1 MTTADSIV
9 KRLRV
14 TFLHKDEQF
23 LYVQSDEQPSDT
35 LLRVRYGLVD
45 VNAEFNDTIGLLWSQ
60 TQLNLLDVSI
70 DEDGA
75 LIPKFIVLEPDYLV
89 DASSLAECYKNYG
102 AHPANYLMSRLTPS
116 ENTIPL
122 ILGNIAN
129 TFLDE
134 WIYNDIPDYK
144 ESMMKAFR
152 QHPVSISACT
162 DLQDADK
169 EHAFAQDCLKHF
181 RNIQQTVTVTFR
193 EPGYQLNKAD
203 AVLEPSYICEA
214 LGIQGRLDYMQRDM
228 RAFIEMKSGKAD
240 EFTMPGHVLPRENNL
255 VQMLLYQAML
265 EYTMGMDHTKSKAYL
280 LYTRY
285 PMLYPA
291 SPSWTMV
298 HRIINL
304 RNRIVAMDYLVQSQN
319 EEDYTAEL
327 LGQINPETLNEQR
340 LSSKL
345 WANYQAPQIAA
356 FQHRLRQLTTLER
369 SYFYTLYNFITRE
382 LYTSKTAGA
391 SDAEGRKGQAMQ
403 WLGSFEEKMDTGDIV
418 ADLQIIENHA
428 GDISKPYL
436 LLMVNAQWSFL
447 GIASDEDAST
457 NSTGLRHNQTM
468 SIVNFREGDAIVLY
482 RRDTSDANVTNQL
495 LFKGSIE
502 EIRPDGTWKIALR
515 QPQRNPKVL
524 PLDSHYAF
532 EHDFMD
538 TTFRSMYQGL
548 ALFLQ
553 ASQRRRDLLLGQRPP
568 MHDAHYDKAI
578 RQAEDDFQRI
588 TLKALAAKDFFL
600 LVGPPGTG
608 KTSMALRSMVDA
620 FHQRQKQILLLSYT
634 NRAVDEICKM
644 LGKLNVNYI
653 RMGTAAAC
661 AEPYRQHLLEQLAT
675 SCGNRSEVVQLM
687 KDCSIF
693 VGTTSTL
700 SARTSLFNIK
710 HFDVALIDEATQIL
724 EPQLLGLLCI
734 KDGQGRDAI
743 DKFILIGDHKQLPAV
758 VLQPASASEV
768 KNPLL
773 RSIGLSNLK
782 DSLFERLYRN
792 SCKLT
797 TTDRGTNPH
806 VDMLTRQG
814 RMHPD
819 VARFAN
825 DAFYEGKLE
834 PVGLPHQIEIADGFC
849 LDDECLKSDAAQC
862 QAFHFP
868 SNRTAFIPSVA
879 EPLVHSHKIN
889 HSEAIIA
896 AQIAAAIYRQKED
909 FDTQHTLGIIT
920 PYRSQIALIRSELA
934 KLSIPALNDITI
946 DTVERYQGSERDVI
960 IYSFCVNRSWQLDQL
975 CNLTEDNGHLIDRKL
990 NVALTRARKQLFL
1003 IGVPQLLH
1011 QHPIY
1016 HRLLQYFTTAL

>member
-14 TFLHKDEQF
+14 TFLHRDEQF
-23 LYVQSDEQPSDT
+23 LYVHSDEHPSDT
-35 LLRVRYGLVD
+35 LLRVCYALVD
-45 VNAEFNDTIGLLWSQ
+45 VNAEFNDTIELLWPQ
-60 TQLNLLDVSI
+60 AQLNLLDVSI
-70 DEDGA
+70 DEEGA

-122 ILGNIAN
+122 LLGNIAN

-134 WIYNDIPDYK
+134 WIYNDDPDYK
-144 ESMMKAFR
+144 ESMVKAFR

-162 DLQDADK
+162 DLQDTDK
-169 EHAFAQDCLKHF
+169 ERAFAQDCVKHF

-193 EPGYQLNKAD
+193 ESGYQLNKAD

-228 RAFIEMKSGKAD
+228 HAFIEMKSGKAD
-240 EFTMPGHVLPRENNL
+240 EYTMPGHVLPRENNL
-255 VQMLLYQAML
+255 MQMLLYQAML
-265 EYTMGMDHTKSKAYL
+265 EYTMGMEHSKTKAYL
-280 LYTRY
+280 FYTRY

-304 RNRIVAMDYLVQSQN
+304 RNRIVAMDYLVQAHN
-319 EEDYTAEL
+319 DERYTAEVL
-327 LGQINPETLNEQR
+327 AQINPNTLNEQR

-345 WANYQAPQIAA
+345 WTNYQEPQITS
-356 FQHRLRQLTTLER
+356 FQHRLQQLTTLER

-391 SDAEGRKGQAMQ
+391 SDAEGRKGQATQ
-403 WLGSFEEKMDTGDIV
+403 WLDTFEDKLDTGEIV
-418 ADLQIIENHA
+418 ADLQIIQNHA
-428 GDISKPYL
+428 DDISNPYIVL
-436 LLMVNAQWSFL
+436 VRRQPVSLSISSGQREQSDAQFSVF
-447 GIASDEDAST
+447 
-457 NSTGLRHNQTM
+457 
-468 SIVNFREGDAIVLY
+468 NFREGDAIVLY
-482 RRDTSDANVTNQL
+482 RRDTADANVTNQL

-502 EIRPDGTWKIALR
+502 EIRPDGSWKISLR
-515 QPQRNPKVL
+515 QPQRNSKVL

-532 EHDFMD
+532 EHDYMD

-548 ALFLQ
+548 SLFLQ
-553 ASQRRRDLLLGQRPP
+553 ASQKRRDLLLGQRQP
-568 MHDAHYDKAI
+568 MHDARYDKAI
-578 RQAEDDFQRI
+578 QQAQDDFQRI
-588 TLKALAAKDFFL
+588 TQKALAAKDFFL

-608 KTSMALRSMVDA
+608 KTSMALRCMVDA
-620 FHQRQKQILLLSYT
+620 FRQRKKQILLLSYT

-653 RMGTAAAC
+653 RIGTTAAC
-661 AEPYRQHLLEQLAT
+661 AEPYRPYLLERQVT
-675 SCGNRSEVVQLM
+675 SCGNRSEVVGLL
-687 KDCSIF
+687 KNCSIF
-693 VGTTSTL
+693 VSTTSTL

-724 EPQLLGLLCI
+724 EPQLLGLLCM

-743 DKFILIGDHKQLPAV
+743 DKIILIGDHKQLPAV

-773 RSIGLSNLK
+773 RSIGLTNLK

-792 SCKLT
+792 SSKLT
-797 TTDRGTNPH
+797 SSDRVSNPH

-825 DAFYEGKLE
+825 NAFYEGKLE
-834 PVGLPHQIEIADGFC
+834 PVGLPHQLDKIE
-849 LDDECLKSDAAQC
+849 QC
-862 QAFHFP
+862 TKFFVSTPEP
-868 SNRTAFIPSVA
+868 STN
-879 EPLVHSHKIN
+879 SHKIN
-889 HSEAIIA
+889 HSEATIA
-896 AQIAAAIYRQKED
+896 AQIAAVIYRQSEN

-1003 IGVPQLLH
+1003 IGVPQLLY

-1016 HRLLQYFTTAL
+1016 HRLLQYYIENQSIINNQNTENHE

>member
-1 MTTADSIV
+1 M
-9 KRLRV
+9 KRIRV
-14 TFLHKDEQF
+14 TFLHKDDQY
-23 LYVQSDEQPSDT
+23 LYVQSNEPMAKEP
-35 LLRVRYGLVD
+35 LRVRYAVVG
-45 VNAEFNDTIGLLWSQ
+45 VNAEFNETVQLLWPQ
-60 TQLNLLDVSI
+60 AQLNLLDVSM
-70 DEDGA
+70 DETGA
-75 LIPKFIVLEPDYLV
+75 LIPRFIVLEPDYLM

-102 AHPANYLMSRLTPS
+102 AHPANYLLSQLTPS
-116 ENTIPL
+116 ENTVPL

-134 WIYNDIPDYK
+134 WINDDAPDYK

-162 DLQDADK
+162 ALQDAAK
-169 EHAFAQDCLKHF
+169 ERELAQACQQHF
-181 RNIQQTVTVTFR
+181 RNIQQTISVTFR
-193 EPGYQLNKAD
+193 EPGYQLDKSD

-228 RAFIEMKSGKAD
+228 HAFIEMKSGKAD
-240 EFTMPGHVLPRENNL
+240 EFTLPGHVLPRENNL

-265 EYTMGMDHTKSKAYL
+265 EYTMGIDHRHVKAYL

-304 RNRIVAMDYLVQSQN
+304 RNRIVAMDYQVQAHD
-319 EEDYTAEL
+319 EEDYTAEVL
-327 LGQINPETLNEQR
+327 AQVNPQTLNEQK

-345 WANYQAPQIAA
+345 WTQYQEPQIAA
-356 FQHRLRQLTTLER
+356 FQHSLQRLTALER

-382 LYTSKTAGA
+382 LYTAKTAGA
-391 SDAEGRKGQAMQ
+391 SDYEGRKGQATQ
-403 WLGSFEEKMDTGDIV
+403 WLSTFQEKQDTGDIV
-418 ADLQIIENHA
+418 ADLHLVENHA
-428 GDISKPYL
+428 DDILTPYL
-436 LLMVNAQWSFL
+436 ILETKDGEGEMMNRAKP
-447 GIASDEDAST
+447 
-457 NSTGLRHNQTM
+457 
-468 SIVNFREGDAIVLY
+468 NFREGDAIVLY
-482 RRDTSDANVTNQL
+482 RRDTTDANVTNQL

-502 EIRPDGTWKIALR
+502 EINPDGTWKIMLR
-515 QPQRNPKVL
+515 QPQRNHKVL
-524 PLDSHYAF
+524 PTESHYAF

-553 ASQRRRDLLLGQRPP
+553 ASQPRRDLLLGQRPP
-568 MHDAHYDKAI
+568 IHDAHYDKAV
-578 RQAEDDFQRI
+578 AEATDDFQRI
-588 TLKALAAKDFFL
+588 TQKALAAKDYFL

-620 FHQRQKQILLLSYT
+620 FHRQGKQILLLSYT

-644 LGKLNVNYI
+644 LGKLNVDYLRI
-653 RMGTAAAC
+653 GTSAAC
-661 AEPYRQHLLEQLAT
+661 AEPYRSHLLEQQIT
-675 SCGNRSEVVQLM
+675 TCTNRREVVQLLEH
-687 KDCSIF
+687 CRIF
-693 VGTTSTL
+693 VGTVSTL

-724 EPQLLGLLCI
+724 EPQLLGLLCM
-734 KDGQGRDAI
+734 KDGEGRDAI

-758 VLQPASASEV
+758 VLQPSSVSEV
-768 KNPLL
+768 KSPLL
-773 RSIGLSNLK
+773 RAMGLTNLK

-792 SCKLT
+792 IDNMS
-797 TTDRGTNPH
+797 
-806 VDMLTRQG
+806 VDMLTKQG

-819 VARFAN
+819 VAKFAN
-825 DAFYEGKLE
+825 DAFYEGRLQ
-834 PVGLPHQIEIADGFC
+834 PVGLPHQTETMT
-849 LDDECLKSDAAQC
+849 Q
-862 QAFHFP
+862 
-868 SNRTAFIPSVA
+868 RTRFIPSDP
-879 EPLVHSHKIN
+879 ESPQYSHKVN
-889 HSEAIIA
+889 HSEAVIA
-896 AQIAAAIYRQKED
+896 AEIAATIYQQTDD
-909 FDTQHTLGIIT
+909 FDAQHTLGIIT

-960 IYSFCVNRSWQLDQL
+960 IYSFCVNRPWQLEQL
-975 CNLTEDNGHLIDRKL
+975 SNLTEDNGHLIDRKL

-1016 HRLLQYFTTAL
+1016 HQMLQYFET

>member
-1 MTTADSIV
+1 MSVASVMTTADSTV

-23 LYVQSDEQPSDT
+23 LYVQTEEPKREAP
-35 LLRVRYGLVD
+35 LKVRYGVVD
-45 VNAEFNDTIGLLWSQ
+45 VNAEFNDTVALLWPQ
-60 TQLNLLDVSI
+60 AQLNLLDVSI
-70 DEDGA
+70 DETGV
-75 LIPKFIVLEPDYLV
+75 LIPQFIVLEPDYLL
-89 DASSLAECYKNYG
+89 DASLLAECYKNYG

-134 WIYNDIPDYK
+134 WINDDSPDYK

-162 DLQDADK
+162 TLQDAIK
-169 EHAFAQDCLKHF
+169 ERELAQDCQKHF
-181 RNIQQTVTVTFR
+181 RNIRQTVSVTFH
-193 EPGYQLNKAD
+193 EPGYQLDKTD

-228 RAFIEMKSGKAD
+228 HAFIEMKSGKAD

-265 EYTMGMDHTKSKAYL
+265 EYTMGIDHRQSLAYL

-291 SPSWTMV
+291 RPSWTMV

-304 RNRIVAMDYLVQSQN
+304 RNRIVAKDYQVQAHD
-319 EEDYTAEL
+319 EEDYTAEVL
-327 LGQINPETLNEQR
+327 AQINPQTLNEQKQ
-340 LSSKL
+340 SSKL
-345 WANYQAPQIAA
+345 WIQFQEPQIAA
-356 FQHRLRQLTTLER
+356 FQHSLQQLTALER

-382 LYTSKTAGA
+382 LYTAKTAGA
-391 SDAEGRKGQAMQ
+391 SDYEGRKGQAAQ
-403 WLGSFEEKMDTGDIV
+403 WLDTFDEKIDAGEIV
-418 ADLQIIENHA
+418 IDLHLLENHA
-428 GDISKPYL
+428 DDILNPYL
-436 LLMVNAQWSFL
+436 IL
-447 GIASDEDAST
+447 GTKKGDVEFKNRAKP
-457 NSTGLRHNQTM
+457 
-468 SIVNFREGDAIVLY
+468 NFREGDAVVLY
-482 RRDTSDANVTNQL
+482 QRDTLDANVTNRL

-502 EIRPDGTWKIALR
+502 EIYPDGNWKITLR
-515 QPQRNPKVL
+515 QSQRNHKVL
-524 PLDSHYAF
+524 PAETLYAF

-548 ALFLQ
+548 GLFLQ
-553 ASQRRRDLLLGQRPP
+553 ASQKRRDLLLGQRQP
-568 MHDAHYDKAI
+568 MHDARYDKAI
-578 RQAEDDFQRI
+578 RQAKDDFQRI
-588 TLKALAAKDFFL
+588 TQKALAAKDYFL

-620 FHQRQKQILLLSYT
+620 FHQRGKQILLLSYT

-644 LGKLNVNYI
+644 LGKLSVDYLRI
-653 RMGTAAAC
+653 GTSAAC
-661 AEPYRQHLLEQLAT
+661 AEPYRSHLLEQQVT
-675 SCGNRSEVVQLM
+675 TCTNRREVLQLLER
-687 KDCSIF
+687 CSIF
-693 VGTTSTL
+693 VGTVSTL

-724 EPQLLGLLCI
+724 EPQLLGLLCM
-734 KDGQGRDAI
+734 KDGEGRDAI

-758 VLQPASASEV
+758 VLQPSSVSEV
-768 KNPLL
+768 KSPLL
-773 RSIGLSNLK
+773 RAMGLTNLK

-792 SCKLT
+792 IDNMS
-797 TTDRGTNPH
+797 
-806 VDMLTRQG
+806 VDMLTKQG

-819 VARFAN
+819 VAKFAN
-825 DAFYEGKLE
+825 DAFYEGRLQ
-834 PVGLPHQIEIADGFC
+834 PVGLPHQTETMT
-849 LDDECLKSDAAQC
+849 Q
-862 QAFHFP
+862 
-868 SNRTAFIPSVA
+868 RTRFIPSDP
-879 EPLVHSHKIN
+879 ESPQYSHKVN
-889 HSEAIIA
+889 HSEAVIA
-896 AQIAAAIYRQKED
+896 AEIAATIYQQTDD
-909 FDTQHTLGIIT
+909 FDAQHTLGIIT

-960 IYSFCVNRSWQLDQL
+960 IYSFCVNRPWQLEQL

-1003 IGVPQLLH
+1003 TGVPTLLH

-1016 HRLLQYFTTAL
+1016 HRLLQYFET

>member
-14 TFLHKDEQF
+14 TFLHRDEQF
-23 LYVQSDEQPSDT
+23 LYVHSDEYPSDT
-35 LLRVRYGLVD
+35 LLRVCYALVD
-45 VNAEFNDTIGLLWSQ
+45 VNAEFNDTIELLWPQ
-60 TQLNLLDVSI
+60 AQLNLLDVSI
-70 DEDGA
+70 DEEGA

-122 ILGNIAN
+122 LLGNIAN

-134 WIYNDIPDYK
+134 WIYNDDPDYK
-144 ESMMKAFR
+144 ESMVKAFR

-162 DLQDADK
+162 DLQDTDK
-169 EHAFAQDCLKHF
+169 ERAFAQDCVKHF

-193 EPGYQLNKAD
+193 ESGYQLNKAD

-228 RAFIEMKSGKAD
+228 HAFIEMKSGKAD
-240 EFTMPGHVLPRENNL
+240 EYTMPGHVLPRENNL
-255 VQMLLYQAML
+255 MQMLLYQAML
-265 EYTMGMDHTKSKAYL
+265 EYTMGMEHSKTKAYL
-280 LYTRY
+280 FYTRY

-304 RNRIVAMDYLVQSQN
+304 RNRIVAMDYLVQAHN
-319 EEDYTAEL
+319 DERYTAEVL
-327 LGQINPETLNEQR
+327 AQINPNTLNEQR

-345 WANYQAPQIAA
+345 WTNYQEPQITS
-356 FQHRLRQLTTLER
+356 FQHRLQQLTTLER

-391 SDAEGRKGQAMQ
+391 SDAEGRKGQATQ
-403 WLGSFEEKMDTGDIV
+403 WLDTFEDKLDTGEIV
-418 ADLQIIENHA
+418 ADLQIIQNHA
-428 GDISKPYL
+428 DDISNPYIVL
-436 LLMVNAQWSFL
+436 VRRQPVSLSISSGQREPSDAQFSVF
-447 GIASDEDAST
+447 
-457 NSTGLRHNQTM
+457 
-468 SIVNFREGDAIVLY
+468 NFREGDAIVLY
-482 RRDTSDANVTNQL
+482 RRDTADANVTNQL

-502 EIRPDGTWKIALR
+502 EIRPDGSWKISLR
-515 QPQRNPKVL
+515 QPQRNSKVL

-532 EHDFMD
+532 EHDYMD

-548 ALFLQ
+548 SLFLQ
-553 ASQRRRDLLLGQRPP
+553 ASQKRRDLLLGQRQP
-568 MHDAHYDKAI
+568 MHDARYDKAI
-578 RQAEDDFQRI
+578 QQAQDDFQRI
-588 TLKALAAKDFFL
+588 TQKALAAKDFFL

-620 FHQRQKQILLLSYT
+620 FHQRKKQILLLSYT

-653 RMGTAAAC
+653 RIGSIAAC
-661 AEPYRQHLLEQLAT
+661 AEPYRPYLLERQVT
-675 SCGNRSEVVQLM
+675 SCGNRSEVVGLL
-687 KDCSIF
+687 KNCSIF
-693 VGTTSTL
+693 VSTTSTL

-724 EPQLLGLLCI
+724 EPQLLGLLCM

-773 RSIGLSNLK
+773 RSIGLTNLK

-792 SCKLT
+792 SSKPT
-797 TTDRGTNPH
+797 PTDRVSNPH

-834 PVGLPHQIEIADGFC
+834 PVGLPHQIEAADGFC
-849 LDDECLKSDAAQC
+849 LDDECLKCDAAQC
-862 QAFHFP
+862 QALHFQ

-889 HSEAIIA
+889 HSEATIA
-896 AQIAAAIYRQKED
+896 AQIAAAIYRQSEN

-1003 IGVPQLLH
+1003 IGVPKLLH

-1016 HRLLQYFTTAL
+1016 HRLLQ

>member
-1 MTTADSIV
+1 MSVASVMTTADSTV

-23 LYVQSDEQPSDT
+23 LYVQTEEPKREAP
-35 LLRVRYGLVD
+35 LKVRYGVVD
-45 VNAEFNDTIGLLWSQ
+45 VNAEFNDTVALLWPQ
-60 TQLNLLDVSI
+60 AQLNLLDVSI
-70 DEDGA
+70 DETGV
-75 LIPKFIVLEPDYLV
+75 LIPQFIVLEPDYLL
-89 DASSLAECYKNYG
+89 DASLLAECYKNYG

-134 WIYNDIPDYK
+134 WINDDSPDYK

-162 DLQDADK
+162 TLQDAIK
-169 EHAFAQDCLKHF
+169 ERELAQDCQKHF
-181 RNIQQTVTVTFR
+181 RNIRQTVSVTFH
-193 EPGYQLNKAD
+193 EPGYQLDKTD

-228 RAFIEMKSGKAD
+228 HAFIEMKSGKAD

-265 EYTMGMDHTKSKAYL
+265 EYTMGIDHRQSLAYL

-291 SPSWTMV
+291 RPSWTMV

-304 RNRIVAMDYLVQSQN
+304 RNRIVAKDYQVQAHD
-319 EEDYTAEL
+319 EEDYTAEVL
-327 LGQINPETLNEQR
+327 AQINPQTLNEQKQ
-340 LSSKL
+340 SSKL
-345 WANYQAPQIAA
+345 WIQFQEPQIAA
-356 FQHRLRQLTTLER
+356 FQHSLQQLTALER

-382 LYTSKTAGA
+382 LYTAKTAGA
-391 SDAEGRKGQAMQ
+391 SDYEGRKGQATQ
-403 WLGSFEEKMDTGDIV
+403 WLSTFQEKQDTGEIV
-418 ADLQIIENHA
+418 ADLHLVENHA
-428 GDISKPYL
+428 DDTANPYL
-436 LLMVNAQWSFL
+436 MLRSITVNGHFLEQRAQSQTCL
-447 GIASDEDAST
+447 GYAESRQ
-457 NSTGLRHNQTM
+457 NRTM

-482 RRDTSDANVTNQL
+482 RRDTPDANVTNQM

-502 EIRPDGTWKIALR
+502 EINPDGTWKIMLR
-515 QPQRNPKVL
+515 QPQRNHKVL
-524 PLDSHYAF
+524 PPDSLYAF

-553 ASQRRRDLLLGQRPP
+553 ASQQRRDLLLGQRPP
-568 MHDAHYDKAI
+568 KHDARYDKAI
-578 RQAEDDFQRI
+578 TEAKDDFQRI
-588 TLKALAAKDFFL
+588 TQKALAARDYFL

-620 FHQRQKQILLLSYT
+620 FHRRGKQILLLSYT

-644 LGKLNVNYI
+644 LDKLSVDYLRI
-653 RMGTAAAC
+653 GTSAAC
-661 AEPYRQHLLEQLAT
+661 AEPYRPHLLEQRVTACT
-675 SCGNRSEVVQLM
+675 NRREVVRLLES
-687 KDCSIF
+687 CSIF

-734 KDGQGRDAI
+734 KDGKGHDAI

-768 KNPLL
+768 KSPLL
-773 RSIGLSNLK
+773 RAIGLTNLK
-782 DSLFERLYRN
+782 DSLFERLYR
-792 SCKLT
+792 K
-797 TTDRGTNPH
+797 TDDMSI
-806 VDMLTRQG
+806 DMLTKQG

-825 DAFYEGKLE
+825 DAFYEGKLQ
-834 PVGLPHQIEIADGFC
+834 PVGLPHQTETMT
-849 LDDECLKSDAAQC
+849 L
-862 QAFHFP
+862 
-868 SNRTAFIPSVA
+868 RTQFIPSKA
-879 EPLVHSHKIN
+879 EPTTSSHKIN
-889 HSEAIIA
+889 HSEAVIA
-896 AQIAAAIYRQKED
+896 AQLAATIYEQTED
-909 FDTQHTLGIIT
+909 FDAQHTLGIIT

-960 IYSFCVNRSWQLDQL
+960 IYSFCVNRPWQLEQL

-1003 IGVPQLLH
+1003 TGVPTLLH

-1016 HRLLQYFTTAL
+1016 HRLLQYFET

>member
-14 TFLHKDEQF
+14 TFLHRDEQF
-23 LYVQSDEQPSDT
+23 LYVHSDEYPSDT
-35 LLRVRYGLVD
+35 LLRVCYALVD
-45 VNAEFNDTIGLLWSQ
+45 VNAEFNDTIELLWPQ
-60 TQLNLLDVSI
+60 AQLNLLDVSI
-70 DEDGA
+70 DEEGA

-122 ILGNIAN
+122 LLGNIAN

-134 WIYNDIPDYK
+134 WIYNGDPDYK
-144 ESMMKAFR
+144 ESMVKAFR

-162 DLQDADK
+162 DLQDTDK
-169 EHAFAQDCLKHF
+169 ERAFAQDCVKHF

-193 EPGYQLNKAD
+193 ESGYQLNKAD

-228 RAFIEMKSGKAD
+228 HAFIEMKSGKAD
-240 EFTMPGHVLPRENNL
+240 EYTMPGHVLPRENNL
-255 VQMLLYQAML
+255 MQMLLYQAML
-265 EYTMGMDHTKSKAYL
+265 EYTMGMEHSKTKAYL
-280 LYTRY
+280 FYTRY

-304 RNRIVAMDYLVQSQN
+304 RNRIVAMDYLVQAHN
-319 EEDYTAEL
+319 DERYTAEVL
-327 LGQINPETLNEQR
+327 AQINPNTLNEQR

-345 WANYQAPQIAA
+345 WTNYQEPQITS
-356 FQHRLRQLTTLER
+356 FQHRLQQLTTLER

-391 SDAEGRKGQAMQ
+391 SDAEGRKGQATQ
-403 WLGSFEEKMDTGDIV
+403 WLDTFEDKLDTGEIV
-418 ADLQIIENHA
+418 ADLQIIQNHA
-428 GDISKPYL
+428 DDISNPYIVL
-436 LLMVNAQWSFL
+436 VRRQPVSLSISSGRREQSDAQFSVF
-447 GIASDEDAST
+447 
-457 NSTGLRHNQTM
+457 
-468 SIVNFREGDAIVLY
+468 NFREGDAIVLY
-482 RRDTSDANVTNQL
+482 RRDTADANVTNQL

-502 EIRPDGTWKIALR
+502 EIRPDGSWKISLR

-532 EHDFMD
+532 EHDYMD

-548 ALFLQ
+548 SLFLQ
-553 ASQRRRDLLLGQRPP
+553 ASQKRRDLLLGQRPP
-568 MHDAHYDKAI
+568 MYDARYDKAI
-578 RQAEDDFQRI
+578 QQAKDDFQRI
-588 TLKALAAKDFFL
+588 TQKALAAKDFFL

-620 FHQRQKQILLLSYT
+620 FHQRKKQILLLSYT

-644 LGKLNVNYI
+644 LCKLNVNYI
-653 RMGTAAAC
+653 RIGSIAAC
-661 AEPYRQHLLEQLAT
+661 AEPYRPYLLERQVT
-675 SCGNRSEVVQLM
+675 SCGNRSEVVGLL
-687 KDCSIF
+687 KNCSIF
-693 VGTTSTL
+693 VSTTSTL

-724 EPQLLGLLCI
+724 EPQLLGLLCM

-773 RSIGLSNLK
+773 RSIGLTNLK

-792 SCKLT
+792 SSKPT
-797 TTDRGTNPH
+797 PTDRVSNPH

-825 DAFYEGKLE
+825 NAFYEGKLE
-834 PVGLPHQIEIADGFC
+834 PVGLPHQLDKIE
-849 LDDECLKSDAAQC
+849 Q
-862 QAFHFP
+862 
-868 SNRTAFIPSVA
+868 RTKFFVSTPESSTN
-879 EPLVHSHKIN
+879 SHKIN
-889 HSEAIIA
+889 HSEATIA
-896 AQIAAAIYRQKED
+896 AQIAAAIYRQSEN

-1003 IGVPQLLH
+1003 IGVPKLLH

-1016 HRLLQYFTTAL
+1016 HRLLQYYIENQSIINNQNTEDHE

>member
-1 MTTADSIV
+1 MSVASVMTTADSTV

-23 LYVQSDEQPSDT
+23 LYVQTEEPKREAP
-35 LLRVRYGLVD
+35 LKVRYGVVD
-45 VNAEFNDTIGLLWSQ
+45 VNAEFNDTVALLWPQ
-60 TQLNLLDVSI
+60 AQLNLLDVSI
-70 DEDGA
+70 DETGV
-75 LIPKFIVLEPDYLV
+75 LIPQFIVLEPDYLL
-89 DASSLAECYKNYG
+89 DASLLAECYKNYG

-134 WIYNDIPDYK
+134 WINDDSPDYK

-162 DLQDADK
+162 TLQDAIK
-169 EHAFAQDCLKHF
+169 ERELAQDCQKHF
-181 RNIQQTVTVTFR
+181 RNIRQTVSVTFH
-193 EPGYQLNKAD
+193 EPGYQLDKTD

-228 RAFIEMKSGKAD
+228 HAFIEMKSGKAD

-265 EYTMGMDHTKSKAYL
+265 EYTMGIDHRQSLAYL

-291 SPSWTMV
+291 RPSWTMV

-304 RNRIVAMDYLVQSQN
+304 RNRIVAKDYQVQAHD
-319 EEDYTAEL
+319 EEDYTAEVL
-327 LGQINPETLNEQR
+327 AQINPQTLNEQKQ
-340 LSSKL
+340 SSKL
-345 WANYQAPQIAA
+345 WIQFQEPQIAA
-356 FQHRLRQLTTLER
+356 FQHSLQQLTALER

-382 LYTSKTAGA
+382 LYTAKTAGA
-391 SDAEGRKGQAMQ
+391 SDYEGRKGQAAQ
-403 WLGSFEEKMDTGDIV
+403 WLDTFDEKIDAGEIV
-418 ADLQIIENHA
+418 IDLHLLENHA
-428 GDISKPYL
+428 DDILNPYL
-436 LLMVNAQWSFL
+436 IL
-447 GIASDEDAST
+447 GTKKGDVEFKNRAKP
-457 NSTGLRHNQTM
+457 
-468 SIVNFREGDAIVLY
+468 NFREGDAVVLY
-482 RRDTSDANVTNQL
+482 QRDTLDANVTNRL

-502 EIRPDGTWKIALR
+502 EIYPDGNWKITLR
-515 QPQRNPKVL
+515 QSQRNHKVL
-524 PLDSHYAF
+524 PAETLYAF

-548 ALFLQ
+548 GLFLQ
-553 ASQRRRDLLLGQRPP
+553 ASQKRRDLLLGQRQP
-568 MHDAHYDKAI
+568 MHDARYDKAI
-578 RQAEDDFQRI
+578 RQAKDDFQRI
-588 TLKALAAKDFFL
+588 TQKALAAKDYFL

-620 FHQRQKQILLLSYT
+620 FHQRGKQILLLSYT

-644 LGKLNVNYI
+644 LGKLSVDYLRI
-653 RMGTAAAC
+653 GTSAAC
-661 AEPYRQHLLEQLAT
+661 AEPYRSHLLEQQVT
-675 SCGNRSEVVQLM
+675 TCTNRREVLQLLER
-687 KDCSIF
+687 CSIF
-693 VGTTSTL
+693 VGTVSTL

-724 EPQLLGLLCI
+724 EPQLLGLLCM
-734 KDGQGRDAI
+734 KDGEGRDAI

-758 VLQPASASEV
+758 VLQPSSVSEV
-768 KNPLL
+768 KSPLL
-773 RSIGLSNLK
+773 RAMGLTNLK

-792 SCKLT
+792 IDNMS
-797 TTDRGTNPH
+797 
-806 VDMLTRQG
+806 VDMLTKQG

-819 VARFAN
+819 VAKFAN
-825 DAFYEGKLE
+825 DAFYEGRLQ
-834 PVGLPHQIEIADGFC
+834 PVGLPHQTETMT
-849 LDDECLKSDAAQC
+849 Q
-862 QAFHFP
+862 
-868 SNRTAFIPSVA
+868 RTRFIPSDP
-879 EPLVHSHKIN
+879 ESPQYSHKVN
-889 HSEAIIA
+889 HSEAVIA
-896 AQIAAAIYRQKED
+896 AEIAATIYQQTDD
-909 FDTQHTLGIIT
+909 FDAQHTLGIIT

-934 KLSIPALNDITI
+934 KLSIPALNDIT
-946 DTVERYQGSERDVI
+946 RYQGSERDVI
-960 IYSFCVNRSWQLDQL
+960 IYSFCVNRPWQLEQL

-1003 IGVPQLLH
+1003 TGVPTLLH

-1016 HRLLQYFTTAL
+1016 HRLLQYFET

>member
-1 MTTADSIV
+1 M
-9 KRLRV
+9 KRIRV
-14 TFLHKDEQF
+14 TFLHKDDQF
-23 LYVQSDEQPSDT
+23 LYVHSNEPMAKE
-35 LLRVRYGLVD
+35 LLKVRYAVVG
-45 VNAEFNDTIGLLWSQ
+45 VNAEFNDSVALLWPQ
-60 TQLNLLDVSI
+60 AQLNLLDVSI
-70 DEDGA
+70 DETGA
-75 LIPKFIVLEPDYLV
+75 LIPQFIVLEPDYLL
-89 DASSLAECYKNYG
+89 DASSLAECYRNYG

-134 WIYNDIPDYK
+134 WINEDAPVYK

-162 DLQDADK
+162 ALQDATK
-169 EHAFAQDCLKHF
+169 ERELAQDCQKHF
-181 RNIQQTVTVTFR
+181 RNIQQTVDVTFR
-193 EPGYQLNKAD
+193 EPGYQLDKTD

-228 RAFIEMKSGKAD
+228 YAFIEMKSGKAD

-265 EYTMGMDHTKSKAYL
+265 EYTMGIDHRQSLAYL

-291 SPSWTMV
+291 RPSWTMV

-304 RNRIVAMDYLVQSQN
+304 RNRIVAMDYQVQAHD
-319 EEDYTAEL
+319 EEEFTAEVL
-327 LGQINPETLNEQR
+327 AQINPQTLNEQK
-340 LSSKL
+340 LNSKL
-345 WANYQAPQIAA
+345 WIQFQEPQIAA
-356 FQHRLRQLTTLER
+356 FQHSLQQLTALER

-382 LYTSKTAGA
+382 LYTAKTAGA
-391 SDAEGRKGQAMQ
+391 SDYEGRKGQATQ
-403 WLGSFEEKMDTGDIV
+403 WLSTFQEKQDTGEIV
-418 ADLQIIENHA
+418 ADLHLVENHA
-428 GDISKPYL
+428 DDTANPHLIL
-436 LLMVNAQWSFL
+436 HN
-447 GIASDEDAST
+447 
-457 NSTGLRHNQTM
+457 NSNILH
-468 SIVNFREGDAIVLY
+468 SPLFIFNFREGDAIVLY
-482 RRDTSDANVTNQL
+482 RRDTPDANVTNQM

-502 EIRPDGTWKIALR
+502 EINPDGTWKIMLR
-515 QPQRNPKVL
+515 QPQRNHKVL
-524 PLDSHYAF
+524 PPDSLYAF

-553 ASQRRRDLLLGQRPP
+553 ASQQRRDLLLGQRPP
-568 MHDAHYDKAI
+568 KHDARYDKAI
-578 RQAEDDFQRI
+578 TEAKDDFQRI
-588 TLKALAAKDFFL
+588 TQKALAAKDYFL

-620 FHQRQKQILLLSYT
+620 FHRRGKQILLLSYT

-644 LGKLNVNYI
+644 LDKLSVDYLRI
-653 RMGTAAAC
+653 GTTAAC
-661 AEPYRQHLLEQLAT
+661 AEPYRSHLLEQRVTA
-675 SCGNRSEVVQLM
+675 CANRREVVQLLE
-687 KDCSIF
+687 DCSIF

-734 KDGQGRDAI
+734 KDGKGHDAI
-743 DKFILIGDHKQLPAV
+743 GKFILIGDHKQLPAV
-758 VLQPASASEV
+758 VLQPSSASEV

-773 RSIGLSNLK
+773 RAIGLTNLK

-792 SCKLT
+792 VG
-797 TTDRGTNPH
+797 DRS
-806 VDMLTRQG
+806 VDMLTKQG

-819 VARFAN
+819 VAKFAN
-825 DAFYEGKLE
+825 DAFYEGKLQ
-834 PVGLPHQIEIADGFC
+834 PVGLPHQLETSDYGFNGHF
-849 LDDECLKSDAAQC
+849 LEQRAPMMLASSWPSRDKIGRSQC
-862 QAFHFP
+862 SMFNGQSRTLFFP
-868 SNRTAFIPSVA
+868 SDP
-879 EPLVHSHKIN
+879 EPPEYSHKIN
-889 HSEAIIA
+889 HSEAAIA
-896 AQIAAAIYRQKED
+896 AQLAATIYHQTHD
-909 FDTQHTLGIIT
+909 FDAQHTLGIIT

-960 IYSFCVNRSWQLDQL
+960 IYSFCVNRPWQLEQL
-975 CNLTEDNGHLIDRKL
+975 SNLTEDNGYLIDRKL
-990 NVALTRARKQLFL
+990 NVALTRARKQLL
-1003 IGVPQLLH
+1003 LTGVPQLLH
-1011 QHPIY
+1011 QHPIF
-1016 HRLLQYFTTAL
+1016 HRLLQYFEV

>member
-14 TFLHKDEQF
+14 TFLHRDEQF
-23 LYVQSDEQPSDT
+23 LYVHSDEYPSDT
-35 LLRVRYGLVD
+35 LLRVCYALVD
-45 VNAEFNDTIGLLWSQ
+45 VNAEFNDTIELLWPQ
-60 TQLNLLDVSI
+60 AQLNLLDVSI
-70 DEDGA
+70 DEEGA

-122 ILGNIAN
+122 LLGNIAN

-134 WIYNDIPDYK
+134 WIYNGDPDYK
-144 ESMMKAFR
+144 ESMVKAFR

-162 DLQDADK
+162 DLQDTDK
-169 EHAFAQDCLKHF
+169 ERAFAQDCVKHF

-193 EPGYQLNKAD
+193 ESGYQLNKAD

-228 RAFIEMKSGKAD
+228 HAFIEMKSGKAD
-240 EFTMPGHVLPRENNL
+240 EYTMPGHVLPRENNL
-255 VQMLLYQAML
+255 MQMLLYQAML
-265 EYTMGMDHTKSKAYL
+265 EYTMGMEHSKTKAYL
-280 LYTRY
+280 FYTRY

-304 RNRIVAMDYLVQSQN
+304 RNRIVAMDYLVQAHN
-319 EEDYTAEL
+319 DERYTAEVL
-327 LGQINPETLNEQR
+327 AQINPNTLNEQR

-345 WANYQAPQIAA
+345 WTNYQEPQITS
-356 FQHRLRQLTTLER
+356 FQHRLQQLTTLER

-391 SDAEGRKGQAMQ
+391 SDAEGRKGQATQ
-403 WLGSFEEKMDTGDIV
+403 WLDTFEDKLDTGEIV
-418 ADLQIIENHA
+418 ADLQIIQNHA
-428 GDISKPYL
+428 DDISNPYIVL
-436 LLMVNAQWSFL
+436 VRKQSVSLSISSGRREQSDAQFSVF
-447 GIASDEDAST
+447 
-457 NSTGLRHNQTM
+457 
-468 SIVNFREGDAIVLY
+468 NFREGDAIVLY
-482 RRDTSDANVTNQL
+482 RRDTADANVTNQL

-502 EIRPDGTWKIALR
+502 EIRPDGSWKISLR

-532 EHDFMD
+532 EHDYMD

-548 ALFLQ
+548 SLFLQ
-553 ASQRRRDLLLGQRPP
+553 ASQKRRDLLLGQRPP
-568 MHDAHYDKAI
+568 MYDARYDKAI
-578 RQAEDDFQRI
+578 QQAKDDFQRI
-588 TLKALAAKDFFL
+588 TQKALAAKDFFL

-620 FHQRQKQILLLSYT
+620 FHQRKKQILLLSYT

-644 LGKLNVNYI
+644 LCKLNVNYI
-653 RMGTAAAC
+653 RIGSIAAC
-661 AEPYRQHLLEQLAT
+661 AEPYRPYLLERQVT
-675 SCGNRSEVVQLM
+675 SCGNRSEVVGLL
-687 KDCSIF
+687 KNCSIF
-693 VGTTSTL
+693 VSTTSTL

-724 EPQLLGLLCI
+724 EPQLLGLLCM

-773 RSIGLSNLK
+773 RSIGLTNLK

-792 SCKLT
+792 SSKPT
-797 TTDRGTNPH
+797 PTDRVSNPH

-825 DAFYEGKLE
+825 NAFYEGKLE
-834 PVGLPHQIEIADGFC
+834 PVGLPHQLDKIE
-849 LDDECLKSDAAQC
+849 Q
-862 QAFHFP
+862 
-868 SNRTAFIPSVA
+868 RTKFFVSTPESSTN
-879 EPLVHSHKIN
+879 SHKIN
-889 HSEAIIA
+889 HSEATIA
-896 AQIAAAIYRQKED
+896 AQIAAAIYRQSEN

-990 NVALTRARKQLFL
+990 NVALTRARKHFL
-1003 IGVPQLLH
+1003 AQ
-1011 QHPIY
+1011 
-1016 HRLLQYFTTAL
+1016 

>member
-1 MTTADSIV
+1 M
-9 KRLRV
+9 KRIRV
-14 TFLHKDEQF
+14 TFLHKDDQY
-23 LYVQSDEQPSDT
+23 LYVQSGEPMAKE
-35 LLRVRYGLVD
+35 LLKVRYAVVD
-45 VNAEFNDTIGLLWSQ
+45 VNAEFNDTVQLLWPQ
-60 TQLNLLDVSI
+60 AQLNLLDVSI
-70 DEDGA
+70 DETGA
-75 LIPKFIVLEPDYLV
+75 LLPRFIVLEPDYLM

-102 AHPANYLMSRLTPS
+102 AHPANYIFSKLTPS
-116 ENTIPL
+116 ENTVPL

-134 WIYNDIPDYK
+134 WINNDAPDYK

-152 QHPVSISACT
+152 QHPVSISACIALKDT
-162 DLQDADK
+162 AK
-169 EHAFAQDCLKHF
+169 ERELAQACQQHF
-181 RNIQQTVTVTFR
+181 LNIQQTVDVTFR
-193 EPGYQLNKAD
+193 EPGYQLDKSD

-228 RAFIEMKSGKAD
+228 HAFIEMKSGKAD

-265 EYTMGMDHTKSKAYL
+265 EYTMGIDHRRVKAYL

-304 RNRIVAMDYLVQSQN
+304 RNCIVAMDYQVQAHDD
-319 EEDYTAEL
+319 EDYTADVL
-327 LGQINPETLNEQR
+327 AQVNPSTLNELR

-345 WANYQAPQIAA
+345 WTQYQEPQIAA
-356 FQHRLRQLTTLER
+356 FQHNLQRLTALER

-382 LYTSKTAGA
+382 LYTAKTAGA
-391 SDAEGRKGQAMQ
+391 SDYEGRKGQAAQ
-403 WLGSFEEKMDTGDIV
+403 WLDTFDEKIDAGEIV
-418 ADLQIIENHA
+418 IDLHLLENHA
-428 GDISKPYL
+428 DDILNPYL
-436 LLMVNAQWSFL
+436 IFGTKKGDVEFKNRAKP
-447 GIASDEDAST
+447 
-457 NSTGLRHNQTM
+457 
-468 SIVNFREGDAIVLY
+468 NFREGDAVVLY
-482 RRDTSDANVTNQL
+482 QRDTLDANVTNRL

-502 EIRPDGTWKIALR
+502 EIYPDGNWKITLR
-515 QPQRNPKVL
+515 QSQRNHKVL
-524 PLDSHYAF
+524 PAETLYAF

-548 ALFLQ
+548 GLFLQ
-553 ASQRRRDLLLGQRPP
+553 ASQKRRDLLLGQRQP
-568 MHDAHYDKAI
+568 MHDTRYDKAI
-578 RQAEDDFQRI
+578 QQATDDFQRI
-588 TLKALAAKDFFL
+588 TQKALAAKDYFL

-620 FHQRQKQILLLSYT
+620 FHQRGKQILLLSYT

-644 LGKLNVNYI
+644 LGKLSVDYLRI
-653 RMGTAAAC
+653 GTSAAC
-661 AEPYRQHLLEQLAT
+661 AEPYRSHLLEQQVTT
-675 SCGNRSEVVQLM
+675 STNRREVLQLLER
-687 KDCSIF
+687 CSIF
-693 VGTTSTL
+693 VGTVSTL

-724 EPQLLGLLCI
+724 EPQLLGLFCM
-734 KDGQGRDAI
+734 KDGEGRDAI

-758 VLQPASASEV
+758 VLQPSSVSEV
-768 KNPLL
+768 KSPLL
-773 RSIGLSNLK
+773 RAIGLTNLK

-792 SCKLT
+792 VGDMSI
-797 TTDRGTNPH
+797 
-806 VDMLTRQG
+806 DMLTKQG

-825 DAFYEGKLE
+825 DVFYEGKLQ
-834 PVGLPHQIEIADGFC
+834 PVGLPHQTETMT
-849 LDDECLKSDAAQC
+849 Q
-862 QAFHFP
+862 
-868 SNRTAFIPSVA
+868 RTRFIPS
-879 EPLVHSHKIN
+879 EPEPPQYSHKVN
-889 HSEAIIA
+889 HSEAVIA
-896 AQIAAAIYRQKED
+896 AEIAATIYQQTDD
-909 FDTQHTLGIIT
+909 FDAQHTLGIIT

-960 IYSFCVNRSWQLDQL
+960 IYSFCVNRPWQLEQL
-975 CNLTEDNGHLIDRKL
+975 SNLTEDNGHLIDRKL

-1003 IGVPQLLH
+1003 TGVPQLLH

-1016 HRLLQYFTTAL
+1016 HQMLQYFDTKDIHL

>member
-14 TFLHKDEQF
+14 TFLHRDEQF
-23 LYVQSDEQPSDT
+23 LYVHSDEHPSDT
-35 LLRVRYGLVD
+35 LLRVCYALVD
-45 VNAEFNDTIGLLWSQ
+45 VNAEFNDTIELLWPQ
-60 TQLNLLDVSI
+60 AQLNLLDVSI
-70 DEDGA
+70 DEEGA

-122 ILGNIAN
+122 LLGNIAN

-134 WIYNDIPDYK
+134 WIYNDDPDYK
-144 ESMMKAFR
+144 ESMVKAFH

-162 DLQDADK
+162 DLQDTDK
-169 EHAFAQDCLKHF
+169 ERAFAQDCVKHF

-193 EPGYQLNKAD
+193 ESGYQLNKAD

-228 RAFIEMKSGKAD
+228 HAFIEMKSGKAD

-304 RNRIVAMDYLVQSQN
+304 RNRIVAMDYLVQAHN
-319 EEDYTAEL
+319 DERYTAEAL
-327 LGQINPETLNEQR
+327 AQINPNTLNEQR

-345 WANYQAPQIAA
+345 WTNYQESQITS
-356 FQHRLRQLTTLER
+356 FQHRLQQLTTLER

-391 SDAEGRKGQAMQ
+391 SDAEGRKGQATQ
-403 WLGSFEEKMDTGDIV
+403 WLDTFEDKLDTGEIV

-428 GDISKPYL
+428 DDISNPYIVL
-436 LLMVNAQWSFL
+436 VRRQPVSLSISSGQREPSDAQFSVF
-447 GIASDEDAST
+447 
-457 NSTGLRHNQTM
+457 
-468 SIVNFREGDAIVLY
+468 NFREGDAIVLY
-482 RRDTSDANVTNQL
+482 RRDTADANVTNQL

-502 EIRPDGTWKIALR
+502 EIRPDGSWKISLR
-515 QPQRNPKVL
+515 QPQRNSKVL

-532 EHDFMD
+532 EHDYMD

-548 ALFLQ
+548 SLFLQ
-553 ASQRRRDLLLGQRPP
+553 ASQKRRDLLLGQRQP
-568 MHDAHYDKAI
+568 MHDARYDKAI
-578 RQAEDDFQRI
+578 QQAQDDFQRI
-588 TLKALAAKDFFL
+588 TQKALAAKDFFL

-620 FHQRQKQILLLSYT
+620 FHQRKRQILLLSYT

-644 LGKLNVNYI
+644 LCKLNVNYI
-653 RMGTAAAC
+653 RIGTTAAC
-661 AEPYRQHLLEQLAT
+661 AEPYRPYLLERQVT
-675 SCGNRSEVVQLM
+675 SCGNRSEVVGLL
-687 KDCSIF
+687 KNCSIF
-693 VGTTSTL
+693 VSTTSTL

-724 EPQLLGLLCI
+724 EPQLLGLLCM

-773 RSIGLSNLK
+773 RSIGLTNLK

-792 SCKLT
+792 SFKLT
-797 TTDRGTNPH
+797 STDRVSNLH

-834 PVGLPHQIEIADGFC
+834 PVGLPHQLDKIE
-849 LDDECLKSDAAQC
+849 Q
-862 QAFHFP
+862 
-868 SNRTAFIPSVA
+868 RTKFFVSTPESSTN
-879 EPLVHSHKIN
+879 SHKIN
-889 HSEAIIA
+889 HSEATIA
-896 AQIAAAIYRQKED
+896 AQIAAVIYRQSEN

-960 IYSFCVNRSWQLDQL
+960 IYSFCVNRSWQVDQL

-1016 HRLLQYFTTAL
+1016 HRLLQYYIENQSIINNQNTENHE